1 VHAAAA
7 AAGACVTRDR
17 FGVSVP
23 RNDQERSMPTASVYM
38 FNQTGL
44 NASLIINNGNLF
56 TINGTSDSA
65 KWVANTSVLKFSSTS
80 SNPGDFNLNDNTLY
94 IYLQNQQMHK
104 YTLTIA
110 NANPGSIQIHIFFY
124 DTAQSYAGLIMLY
137 EGQPLTQ
144 PPIVIAPVPGSFHR
158 ETKKPM

>member
-1 VHAAAA
+1 
-7 AAGACVTRDR
+7 
-17 FGVSVP
+17 
-23 RNDQERSMPTASVYM
+23 MPTASVYM
-38 FNQTGL
+38 FNQTSL
-44 NASLIINNGNLF
+44 NASIIINNGNLF

-65 KWVANTSVLKFSSTS
+65 KWVAQTQVKNFSSTS
-80 SNPGDFNLNDNTLY
+80 QNPGDFNLNANTLY

-104 YTLTIA
+104 YTLNIA

-124 DTAQSYAGLIMLY
+124 DTAGTYAGLVMLY

-144 PPIVIAPVPGSFHR
+144 PPLVIAPVPGSYHQ